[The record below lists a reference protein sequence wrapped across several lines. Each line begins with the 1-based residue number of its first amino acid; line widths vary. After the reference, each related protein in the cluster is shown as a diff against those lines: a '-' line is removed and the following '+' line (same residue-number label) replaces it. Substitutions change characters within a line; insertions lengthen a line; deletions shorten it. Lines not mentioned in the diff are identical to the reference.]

1 MEQDLEDR
9 EPGLE
14 KAPVVPEQAKTI
26 KVAAGPRAG
35 EPVKAPPRT
44 PATAA
49 EEHPI
54 IHSTEG
60 GILCRAITK
69 PGRWATVQ

>member
-1 MEQDLEDR
+1 MGQDPEDR

-14 KAPVVPEQAKTI
+14 KAPVVPEQAKT
-26 KVAAGPRAG
+26 KRVAAGPMAG

-44 PATAA
+44 AA
-49 EEHPI
+49 EELQITHNI
-54 IHSTEG
+54 EG

-69 PGRWATVQ
+69 PGRWVMAQ

>member
-1 MEQDLEDR
+1 MGQDPEDR

-14 KAPVVPEQAKTI
+14 KAPVVPEQAKT
-26 KVAAGPRAG
+26 KRVAAGPMAA

-49 EEHPI
+49 EELQITHNI
-54 IHSTEG
+54 EG

-69 PGRWATVQ
+69 PDRWVMAL

>member
-1 MEQDLEDR
+1 MEQDPEDR

-14 KAPVVPEQAKTI
+14 KAPVVPEQTKT
-26 KVAAGPRAG
+26 KRVAAGSRAG
-35 EPVKAPPRT
+35 EPVKAPPKT

-49 EEHPI
+49 AEQQITHNI
-54 IHSTEG
+54 SG

-69 PGRWATVQ
+69 PESRC